1 MEIQLTNDDYQGGEA
16 DLNVDIEV
24 MKSTTIA
31 TPLTL
36 TISPVTLQEARYRGQ
51 FPEGIELPDDQNGFS
66 PTVASNINHL
76 NVSRCLTGNTKSL
89 NIHP

>member
-1 MEIQLTNDDYQGGEA
+1 MEIQLTNDDYQGKEA
-16 DLNVDIEV
+16 DLNIDIEV

-66 PTVASNINHL
+66 PIDASKISHL
-76 NVSRCLTGNTKSL
+76 NCVKMLD
-89 NIHP
+89 